1 MWAPAHLVDGGSMNT
16 LVSIKRGSARLS
28 NSLER
33 LFARLDDAAIPR
45 LVYWGVLASVLAI
58 IAFPYRWTASEEN
71 YFQLAYRWVRPD
83 AFAPFS
89 AAFDQSSSKFL
100 AFWLYGNLVDLLGYE
115 AAHGVLTAASIGL
128 MAFALLRISLLLR
141 LSVVDAL
148 AVLAIYCAAG
158 QTLMGG
164 EWFLIMT
171 EPKIFAYG
179 FGILAFAEAGSSR
192 GRWAVVAIWSAIAVY
207 FHFQVGGLWFALSW
221 LLLVLTRG
229 GWRTALFTALLFAV
243 LVAPEFAAL
252 LRDQLRFAGSVR
264 PEGMPS
270 ADHIYGVLRAPH
282 HHAPFA
288 EVGGWKRLAMRGLG
302 YSLVIAAGAVYAL
315 RQPDRLLRALAIVV
329 LLLATYQ
336 FVAVG
341 LSWLDR
347 ETLALAK
354 FYLFRP
360 ASSLLLLA
368 LFLIVALWRE
378 RTANLPGVRLLP
390 MTALVAVFL
399 VQAGSRSLN
408 KQLAPFDRATRAMV
422 EEVRMRTQ
430 PSDGVLLDPALDGQI
445 NLIRQIGR
453 PTIVTWKF
461 VPTNPPDI
469 YRWWG
474 LIERRNETFAGDCSK
489 AEPAAR
495 FLVAIAARPEL
506 ARCGRIVWSNS
517 AYLLIKIER
526 PRGTPANL

>member
-1 MWAPAHLVDGGSMNT
+1 MNT
-16 LVSIKRGSARLS
+16 PASIKRASARLS
-28 NSLER
+28 NSLEQ
-33 LFARLDDAAIPR
+33 LFAWLDDPAIPR
-45 LVYWGVLASVLAI
+45 LVYWAALALVLAAI
-58 IAFPYRWTASEEN
+58 QFPYRWTANEEN

-83 AFAPFS
+83 AFGPFS
-89 AAFDQSSSKFL
+89 AAFDQSSGKFL
-100 AFWLYGNLVDLLGYE
+100 AFWLYGHLVDLLGYE
-115 AAHGVLTAASIGL
+115 RAHAALTAASIL
-128 MAFALLRISLLLR
+128 FTAFALSRLSLRLR

-148 AVLAIYCAAG
+148 AILAIFFAAR

-164 EWFLIMT
+164 EYFLGVT

-179 FGILAFAEAGSSR
+179 FGILAFAEAGSLR
-192 GRWAVVAIWSAIAVY
+192 ARWPLVAIWSAIAVY

-221 LLLVLTRG
+221 LLLVLTGG
-229 GWRTALFTALLFAV
+229 GWRTAFFAALLFVV

-252 LRDQLRFAGSVR
+252 LRDQLRFAESVP

-270 ADHIYGVLRAPH
+270 ADYIYGVLRAPH

-368 LFLIVALWRE
+368 LFLIVALWRA
-378 RTANLPGVRLLP
+378 RTANLPG
-390 MTALVAVFL
+390 
-399 VQAGSRSLN
+399 
-408 KQLAPFDRATRAMV
+408 
-422 EEVRMRTQ
+422 
-430 PSDGVLLDPALDGQI
+430 
-445 NLIRQIGR
+445 
-453 PTIVTWKF
+453 
-461 VPTNPPDI
+461 
-469 YRWWG
+469 
-474 LIERRNETFAGDCSK
+474 
-489 AEPAAR
+489 
-495 FLVAIAARPEL
+495 
-506 ARCGRIVWSNS
+506 S
-517 AYLLIKIER
+517 ACCR
-526 PRGTPANL
+526 